1 MAAMGSLVANVV
13 ANTRQFDTAIARSQQ
28 ALQQFGR
35 GAQKAAEAAHSIE
48 TLSMSGNLSHE
59 LIVVTKQMGDL
70 QTATAVA
77 AQQAARF
84 EHAAHLAAAGASAA
98 ALGANK
104 FAGSASVVTTA
115 TASASHGMHVVV
127 IGAIAVRRTLESLS
141 WMFGVIADGARVL
154 LIPVQALFR
163 AFNILLYPLKLMGS
177 VFINLAQGLFA
188 ILKPIISL
196 AGGVFNLYVQ
206 FKAFQLQLKL
216 MKAIF
221 ELLPPKVKAV
231 ATVLFSLGLASRAA
245 GVAMSSMG
253 AAGRML
259 SSVMSTLATP
269 IRALLSPL
277 KTLEAAFTRARS
289 TITGFI
295 SSALS
300 PLKIALSGLGAV
312 AAVGGML
319 KLAGDAQTLQLQME
333 VLTKDAKVA
342 ADLIAELN
350 AFSNIA
356 PFNKMD
362 LKQAATQL
370 LAARTP
376 AKEIVADLTVL
387 GNIAAGTGANITEL
401 TDIFASFRNQQVLY
415 NGDLDQLQRRG
426 INVFGQL
433 QAKFGDVQK
442 AAADGRVTFNDIR
455 EALYQLSTGTGD
467 FAGMIG
473 KLSTSFAGQFSAFK
487 NNILILATAIGSE
500 LMPHAQKLLEWANG
514 LFRAFQ
520 QIEDKTGFIKELF
533 VAGWDVITMTI
544 AEKWDDML
552 ERMYEATKRIGA
564 KIASSK
570 MSWFVGAATGYKM
583 PGQQK
588 ADAAE
593 KQRQMQQAQS
603 LEQAMARFDAL
614 MAKLQTAPQK
624 LPDPQLP
631 PPVPNRQQ
639 MGAQLSEAIGGLIG
653 DIKGNAAPVMAG
665 VNQMLANAQLKG
677 FLGLTA
683 LAGAFQGKETVVEE
697 RRQANRTATAMQRG
711 SAEAY
716 SAIVQSMSGAKD
728 PVVKVIDK
736 QTKAL
741 GEPLKQMADVLIKA
755 KPLEVI
761 GNLFG
766 GD

>member
-1 MAAMGSLVANVV
+1 MGSLVANVV

-98 ALGANK
+98 ALGASK

-177 VFINLAQGLFA
+177 VFINLAQGLFT

-277 KTLEAAFTRARS
+277 KTLETAFTRARS

-319 KLAGDAQTLQLQME
+319 KLAGDAQTLQMQME

-473 KLSTSFAGQFSAFK
+473 KLSTSFAGQFSALK
-487 NNILILATAIGSE
+487 NNIMILATAIGSE

-514 LFRAFQ
+514 LFRAFEQ
-520 QIEDKTGFIKELF
+520 LEDKTGFLRELL
-533 VAGWDVITMTI
+533 VAGWDVITLTI
-544 AEKWDDML
+544 SEKWDDML
-552 ERMYEATKRIGA
+552 ADMLASTKRIGA
-564 KIASSK
+564 QIAASASSTLI
-570 MSWFVGAATGYKM
+570 FAATGARPRKQ
-583 PGQQK
+583 PQN
-588 ADAAE
+588 ATAAE
-593 KQRQMQQAQS
+593 QQRQAERAKSMQEAVAKF
-603 LEQAMARFDAL
+603 EAL
-614 MAKLQTAPQK
+614 LQKLQVGPQK

-631 PPVPNRQQ
+631 PPVPNKQQ

-653 DIKGNAAPVMAG
+653 DLKGNAAPVMAG

-683 LAGAFQGKETVVEE
+683 LAGAFQGEKTVIEE
-697 RRQANRTATAMQRG
+697 RRQAGRTATAMQKG

-716 SAIVQSMSGAKD
+716 SAIVKSMSGAKD

-741 GEPLKQMADVLIKA
+741 GEPLKQMAEVLIKA

-766 GD
+766 GE